1 MPLNIPSKSEK
12 RASEL
17 RDAVRLLAWDAY
29 KIENGLKGQQA
40 FDGYDSF
47 NDEWKLHEIHEW
59 NLVKIEKFIKDL
71 GYAADELM
79 NMRLETYERK
89 SAFKAKDKAKAKA
102 TSKNVDVDVDDIP
115 YDY

>member
-1 MPLNIPSKSEK
+1 MALNIPSKSEK

-29 KIENGLKGQQA
+29 KIENSLKGEDA
-40 FDGYDSF
+40 FNGYESF

-59 NLVKIEKFIKDL
+59 NLVQIEKFIKNL
-71 GYAADELM
+71 GYTADELM
-79 NMRLETYERK
+79 NMRQETYERK
-89 SAFKAKDKAKAKA
+89 SAFKAKDKAKA
-102 TSKNVDVDVDDIP
+102 TSKNVDDIP